1 MQQPSLAVNE
11 LSEARAVLATLER
24 RERELTAELND
35 VRAALDLQ
43 RHKVEESIRR
53 LPVSPIN
60 RLPNEMLLRIF
71 ELILRAVDD
80 LDFCVRRKGVLAG
93 VSRRWRNAIWNTPC
107 LWTTIKVSSS
117 WSRALIEAHVTR
129 SSESLLDIEIDSRSR
144 GIITQRE
151 LFIPLLDL
159 VATCAERWRSLTVLS
174 DSTFP
179 ALLVLGRF
187 NRLSLPSLTSV
198 SIADVPS
205 SPPHQFDLP
214 FLLPK
219 CAPRIEDIYL
229 SGEIRV
235 VMGCEIPS
243 SVKTL
248 ALRFY
253 LPFQSDISST
263 FLLECTHYQR
273 LTSLCLEGVVS
284 IDFGQ
289 FPPNSLRFPLLEE
302 FACKID
308 LSAELMCAIVAPR
321 LKRFHGR
328 WLRSVPSLH
337 DTFAGAIGKFSNVDH
352 LDLYRGFP
360 GHDTASESLCL
371 AFPAVRHLTLSKDHT
386 IAILRS
392 AESSDTVCHWHHLES
407 LTIDGYLEE
416 LNLKAFIDELAGCLG
431 RRREAGLSKL
441 RLYFPTPFLAERI
454 SFVYERLNDECI
466 LECAYDTQYQTLGG
480 DRWQVVVGDDC
491 VFGTDIASMLYAD
504 V

>member
-1 MQQPSLAVNE
+1 MCLQIIDQMQQPSLAVNE
-11 LSEARAVLATLER
+11 LAEARAVLATLER
-24 RERELTAELND
+24 RERELTAEFND

-43 RHKVEESIRR
+43 RHKIEESIRR

-60 RLPNEMLLRIF
+60 RLPNEMLLQIF
-71 ELILRAVDD
+71 ELIIRGVDD
-80 LDFCVRRKGVLAG
+80 LDFRVRRKGVLAG
-93 VSRRWRNAIWNTPC
+93 VSRRWRNAIWSIPC

-129 SSESLLDIEIDSRSR
+129 SSESLLDIEIDSRS
-144 GIITQRE
+144 GWIMTQGE
-151 LFIPLLDL
+151 SFIPLLDL

-174 DSTFP
+174 DASFP

-187 NRLSLPSLTSV
+187 NHLSLPSLTSV

-205 SPPHQFDLP
+205 CPPHQFDLP

-229 SGEIRV
+229 SGAIRV
-235 VMGCEIPS
+235 LMGCEIPS

-248 ALRFY
+248 ALRLY
-253 LPFQSDISST
+253 LPSQSEIS
-263 FLLECTHYQR
+263 
-273 LTSLCLEGVVS
+273 GVS

-289 FPPNSLRFPLLEE
+289 FPPNSLRFPLLEKL
-302 FACKID
+302 ACEIG
-308 LSAELMCAIVAPR
+308 LSAELMCAIVAAR

-352 LDLYRGFP
+352 LDLHREFP

-392 AESSDTVCHWHHLES
+392 AESSDT
-407 LTIDGYLEE
+407 
-416 LNLKAFIDELAGCLG
+416 AFIDELAGCLG

-441 RLYFPTPFLAERI
+441 RLHFPTPFLAERI
-454 SFVYERLNDECI
+454 SFVYERLNDECV
-466 LECAYDTQYQTLGG
+466 LECAYGARYQTLRGG
-480 DRWQVVVGDDC
+480 RWQVVVGDDC
-491 VFGTDIASMLYAD
+491 VFGTDITSMLYAD
-504 V
+504 IEHFPPK

>member
-11 LSEARAVLATLER
+11 LAEARAVLATLER

-43 RHKVEESIRR
+43 RHKSRNPSGGY
-53 LPVSPIN
+53 LC
-60 RLPNEMLLRIF
+60 LLSTASQRDAF
-71 ELILRAVDD
+71 ANFRVNPSGVDD
-80 LDFCVRRKGVLAG
+80 LDFRVRRKGVLAG
-93 VSRRWRNAIWNTPC
+93 VSRRRIV
-107 LWTTIKVSSS
+107 I
-117 WSRALIEAHVTR
+117 R
-129 SSESLLDIEIDSRSR
+129 
-144 GIITQRE
+144 
-151 LFIPLLDL
+151 LLDL
-159 VATCAERWRSLTVLS
+159 VVTCAERWRSLTVLS
-174 DSTFP
+174 DASFS
-179 ALLVLGRF
+179 ASLVLGRF
-187 NRLSLPSLTSV
+187 N
-198 SIADVPS
+198 
-205 SPPHQFDLP
+205 PPHQFDL
-214 FLLPK
+214 LLLRPE

-229 SGEIRV
+229 SGEIGV
-235 VMGCEIPS
+235 LMGCEIPS

-248 ALRFY
+248 ALRLY
-253 LPFQSDISST
+253 LPFQSES
-263 FLLECTHYQR
+263 R
-273 LTSLCLEGVVS
+273 LTSLCLEGDGS

-289 FPPNSLRFPLLEE
+289 LPPNSLRFPLLESSR
-302 FACKID
+302 AK
-308 LSAELMCAIVAPR
+308 LLTCAIVAPR

-328 WLRSVPSLH
+328 WLRSFPSLQE
-337 DTFAGAIGKFSNVDH
+337 TFAGAIGKFSNVDH
-352 LDLYRGFP
+352 LDLHRDCWSRYRI
-360 GHDTASESLCL
+360 
-371 AFPAVRHLTLSKDHT
+371 RDHT

-392 AESSDTVCHWHHLES
+392 AESSHTPNYH
-407 LTIDGYLEE
+407 GYLEE